1 MISTLSSEIE
11 LLDAQVHKN
20 MAIIPIRTPK
30 NYKFDILTLKKGF
43 QLGLAKVKECEKST
57 VNTLIVENKSS
68 VPLLLVDGEEIVG
81 GDQNRIVNSTILIAA
96 QRKMKIPVNCTEHGR
111 WGYKHEFVHSDYM
124 ADLRTRR
131 LKAHAIHD
139 GRNVQQEV
147 WRSIDNLEADQSF
160 SSPTQAM
167 TESYE
172 NKKADMNEIVKSFE
186 IIDGQTGVLIIVDGE
201 IKGFEIFFSSE
212 IYREYHE
219 KILKSYLI
227 NTEINESVFTIDADA
242 ALELIISVIESDFSQ
257 KPRIGLEKP
266 YQFKNDEGIGEIY
279 TYEDEMIH
287 FSYFTNDES
296 DNPQNQKSQ
305 LREDINVQT

>member
-11 LLDAQVHKN
+11 LLDSQVHKN
-20 MAIIPIRTPK
+20 MAIIPIKTPK

-43 QLGLAKVKECEKST
+43 ELGLAEVKECKTST

-81 GDQNRIVNSTILIAA
+81 GDQNRIVNASILIPP
-96 QRKMKIPVNCTEHGR
+96 QNEMKIPVNCTEHGR
-111 WGYKHEFVHSDYM
+111 WGYKHKFVHSEYI
-124 ADLRTRR
+124 ADARTRR
-131 LKAHAIHD
+131 LKAHARHD
-139 GRNVQQEV
+139 GRNVQQAV
-147 WRSIDNLEADQSF
+147 WNSIGNLEADHSF

-172 NKKADMNEIVKSFE
+172 NKKADLNEFIKAFE
-186 IIDGQTGVLIIVDGE
+186 IIDGQNGVLIIVDGE
-201 IKGFEIFFSSE
+201 IKGFEIFFNSE

-227 NTEINESVFTIDADA
+227 NTEVKDSPFVIDSEA
-242 ALELIISVIESDFSQ
+242 ARELIINVVDSEFSE
-257 KPRIGLEKP
+257 KPNIGLEKS
-266 YQFKNDEGIGEIY
+266 YELKNDDGIGEIY

-287 FSYFTNDES
+287 FSYFANDDS
-296 DNPQNQKSQ
+296 DNIEKADNAQTA
-305 LREDINVQT
+305 DINIQT